1 MLKLY
6 HVIPEEV
13 LKILARH
20 NFRLVGPWREYYLLR
35 GNALLIRELPLK
47 VTFRGR
53 ERSVLKELQPYVSRV
68 IGGKDRVS
76 MKLKD
81 GRHWL
86 VLEFF
91 EGKREL

>member
-6 HVIPEEV
+6 QVLPREV

-47 VTFRGR
+47 VTFRG
-53 ERSVLKELQPYVSRV
+53 EDRSVLEELRPYAGQVV
-68 IGGKDRVS
+68 NGKGKVALR
-76 MKLKD
+76 LKN

-86 VLEFF
+86 VLEF
-91 EGKREL
+91 ES